1 MYGNPRIF
9 TSANPKN
16 ALRNMLTDGLRQSD
30 RLIIDE
36 PDLTEA
42 YMKRVIRNRISDGQ
56 DIQEVWLRKQDGGLS
71 LLYKK
76 SEE

>member
-1 MYGNPRIF
+1 MIN
-9 TSANPKN
+9 
-16 ALRNMLTDGLRQSD
+16 DGLKQSG
-30 RLIIDE
+30 RLVIDK

-42 YMKRVIRNRISDGQ
+42 YMKRVIRQRIKDGQ
-56 DIQEVWLRKQDGGLS
+56 DIKEIWLKVGSEMQ